1 MTDDK
6 TDPWPAGDLAP
17 AFEEVV
23 MRSNFIRLGAAAG
36 LALGVPSL
44 ARADTAHVRA
54 DTYACRS
61 APSRNFG
68 GGPTVALVGDP
79 QAGSSPICTGF
90 VRFDLSALPAGV
102 PVTKATLRLWVS
114 RVWRAGAVDVSAV
127 LEPWEEKTLKGS
139 AAPSLGPVVASM
151 LITAVDQQGFATV
164 DVTEAVQDWVN
175 NPGASPNHGFALS
188 PGALTVVELDSKESP
203 LTSHPIELEVTPAGP
218 EGPPGA
224 TGAEGPIGPAGPD
237 GAPGPQGLAGPPGP
251 GGLPGS
257 SGPPGPSAP
266 FQVNGT
272 DVSYTAG
279 NLGLGTDSP
288 LATLHVKR
296 NVAPGD
302 ALSNHVVVIEN
313 ENGSNGT
320 NGLAIRLNNT
330 TTVAGVPET
339 VNGTQSYVTFYK
351 NRGGAVA
358 GRIQGFSLADYQRLG
373 VIIEQEVGGLT
384 QLQDPFRFFR
394 LETGIS
400 INPNFFTPGRLP
412 SAGLSFSGG
421 LPPSASLSGGA
432 LPSIVFCCPA
442 SFSPGSLPHLN
453 FNPGT
458 LPTAAL
464 TFDPGQAPV
473 IQSPINFAPPSLTF
487 DELGMAN
494 FLNDLTGGPS
504 GRDAI
509 FQAIDL
515 YRDPLGMAILSSKTA
530 LNGGGVTY
538 ESRAGDY
545 AEWLE
550 KMDPEEPIKVGD
562 VVGVFGGQITRK
574 TEGADQVLVV
584 SFKPIV
590 LGNMPAEGKEKLS
603 EKVAFM
609 GQVPVKVVGPA
620 HKGDYIVP
628 SGGNDGTG
636 RAVSPAEL
644 TAEQLPQVVGRAWAD
659 VWISRLKYVR
669 VAVGLRPSE
678 FAQMHG
684 RQAATI
690 ARMEDELKS
699 LKSQI
704 SMLAAS
710 LDDREQRRGARKA
723 RVRVSRP
730 QDVVASAPR

>member
-1 MTDDK
+1 
-6 TDPWPAGDLAP
+6 
-17 AFEEVV
+17 
-23 MRSNFIRLGAAAG
+23 MRRNFVRLGALAG
-36 LALGVPSL
+36 FVLGAPGVG
-44 ARADTAHVRA
+44 RADTAHVGA
-54 DTYACRS
+54 DTYACPS
-61 APSRNFG
+61 APTQNFG
-68 GGPTVALVGDP
+68 GGPSVALLGNP
-79 QAGSSPICTGF
+79 QGGSPICTGF

-102 PVTKATLRLWVS
+102 PVAKATLRLWVG
-114 RVWRAGAVDVSAV
+114 RVWRAGTIDVKVV
-127 LEPWEEKTLKGS
+127 LDPWEEKALDGSTLPG
-139 AAPSLGPVVASM
+139 LGPVVASM
-151 LITAVDQQGFATV
+151 MITAIDQQGFATV
-164 DVTEAVQDWVN
+164 DVTAAVQDWVG
-175 NPGASPNHGFALS
+175 NPEASPNHGLALS

-203 LTSHPIELEVTPAGP
+203 LTSHPIELEVTTAGP

-224 TGAEGPIGPAGPD
+224 TGAEGSIGPAGPD
-237 GAPGPQGLAGPPGP
+237 GAQGPQGAAGPPGP
-251 GGLPGS
+251 G
-257 SGPPGPSAP
+257 GPPGPSAP
-266 FQVNGT
+266 FQVSGT
-272 DVSYTAG
+272 DVSYTEG

-288 LATLHVKR
+288 LATLHIKR
-296 NVAPGD
+296 NVAPGEEM
-302 ALSNHVVVIEN
+302 SNHVVVIEN

-330 TTVAGVPET
+330 TSIGGVPET
-339 VNGTQSYVTFYK
+339 VNATQSFVTFYK

-373 VIIEQEVGGLT
+373 VVIEQEVGGLA
-384 QLQDPFRFFR
+384 QLQNPFQFFH
-394 LETGIS
+394 LDTGIS

-412 SAGLSFSGG
+412 SAGLTFSGG
-421 LPPSASLSGGA
+421 TNPTASLSGGS

-442 SFSPGSLPHLN
+442 SFNPGSLPHLN
-453 FNPGT
+453 FNPGS

-464 TFDPGQAPV
+464 SFDPGQAPV
-473 IQSPINFAPPSLTF
+473 IQSPILFAPPSLEF
-487 DELGMAN
+487 DEMGMAQ
-494 FLNDLTGGPS
+494 FLDDLTGGPS

-515 YRDPLGMAILSSKTA
+515 YRDPLGQAIAASKAA

-550 KMDPEEPIKVGD
+550 KVDPAEPISFGD

-590 LGNMPAEGKEKLS
+590 LGNMPAEGQEKLS

-609 GQVPVKVVGPA
+609 GQVPVKVLGPA

-628 SGGNDGTG
+628 SGRNDGTA
-636 RAVSPAEL
+636 RAVSPADL
-644 TAEQLPQVVGRAWAD
+644 TSEQLPQVVGRAWAD

-669 VAVGLRPSE
+669 VAVGLRPGE
-678 FAQMHG
+678 FVQMH
-684 RQAATI
+684 RKQAATI
-690 ARMEDELKS
+690 ARMEDELTS

-704 SMLAAS
+704 SVLAAS

-723 RVRVSRP
+723 RVAVARP
-730 QDVVASAPR
+730 REVVASTAR